1 MALETASCRLREYID
16 QGMFIPHRTNF
27 KDLGSSLLS
36 VKEYKDAG
44 GAADGLLM
52 DLGVSSYQIDSADR
66 GFSFSKDGPLDMRM
80 DNSRDD
86 QLTAADICNE
96 YGESGIIDILR
107 TFADESTPRARK
119 IAKSIIDNRPLTTTT
134 DLVNAVAAVTPAFAK
149 NSRRMGRTA
158 TLARVFQA
166 MRMIVNE
173 EDSSLTEA
181 LAIAAPS
188 IVRPGGRLAVLT
200 YHSLEDRA
208 TKRVMKDGHG
218 PWLSTAGINV
228 SPLLDKRARRTVV
241 EKDVYGNEVGPP
253 KPWKMIGKP
262 QKATEAEVEANGRAR
277 SATLR
282 VAERL
287 CADGTVSN

>member
-1 MALETASCRLREYID
+1 MLYLDVTIPKQLMTKKRKSSFNGAGRLVFVDAALGGGGHSLALLQHMRPEDVLIGCDRDPMALETASCRLREYID

-158 TLARVFQA
+158 TLARVFQTT
-166 MRMIVNE
+166 RMIVNE
-173 EDSSLTEA
+173 EDSSLA
-181 LAIAAPS
+181 
-188 IVRPGGRLAVLT
+188 
-200 YHSLEDRA
+200 EDRGSRNSCSFHRPTWWEA
-208 TKRVMKDGHG
+208 C
-218 PWLSTAGINV
+218 SF
-228 SPLLDKRARRTVV
+228 
-241 EKDVYGNEVGPP
+241 DVP
-253 KPWKMIGKP
+253 
-262 QKATEAEVEANGRAR
+262 
-277 SATLR
+277 
-282 VAERL
+282 
-287 CADGTVSN
+287 